1 MKRLLSLFMLLALF
15 VLHANGQ
22 TNPAPQ
28 GLPYSEDFSS
38 LPHNNTTYPAGWQ
51 GHTISTSPGS
61 TYNTGGPTADR
72 SLTGNSNAAT
82 NSGNVHNYNGK
93 LGFLNT
99 GSLDLTL
106 TLALNTTGFQN
117 VVVNYDIMTIR
128 NPYDGSS
135 NTRINEVSLQY
146 RVGVSG
152 SWTTITGQEYQNN
165 TTTQT
170 GAVTTPQKL
179 ESKTLTL
186 PAACDNQ
193 SVVQIRW
200 ASRQVSGVGSRPSFA
215 VDNISVTGTPLSS
228 PSITVSTTSLPSF
241 GVVVAGNNSPAQTY
255 TVSGDNL
262 TGDVTVT
269 APAPFQVSTDNVNF
283 SSSVTLTQ
291 SGGNIVG
298 EPVTIFA
305 RFSPTAAGAASGN
318 ITHTSPS
325 ATTQTVAVSGTGV
338 NPPLTYTWNV
348 DADGDFNVATNWNPN
363 RTTPAINDILVFDG
377 SLLTDTLT
385 ISNLPAS
392 QTIGQLR
399 LINNANIVFTADAAN
414 STLTLDGNVAGV
426 DFEIQSGSTLR
437 LDTTSNDRTITI
449 DITSGDTGTIAGT
462 FEARGAAHQLLAA
475 TASSLT
481 VLGNVNTLT
490 GFTGN
495 LFGTSNL
502 NSVVFQSG
510 SIYDQGAGS
519 NPFGASA
526 PSSVVVWQPGS
537 LYRFTATSGAPALSG
552 RTYANF
558 EYASTQTVN
567 STGANPLVMNN
578 LTVSSGTFNI
588 NLTTGGVTINGNV
601 LVSSGATLGFNPSS
615 ANTVTFGG
623 TSQSLT
629 NSGTLNFAS
638 NANVT
643 VNSGTTLT
651 LNSPV
656 TIQGNLTVNG
666 TINTGSNALTV
677 SSSSTVTNPQNII
690 GLLSIPTFN
699 LPASTFFTN
708 AAIGIDI
715 AAGDAL
721 NNLSISRSSTPVTVG
736 GNTGI
741 ARRWTITTSTPS
753 FAPRNVSFYWPA
765 SADNGRNLTALQAW
779 KSTDGGST
787 WFPISGSFNTS
798 LDPRLAT
805 ITTTTFSEFTIS
817 DTDNPLPVELTS
829 FTGVS
834 TTRGVELAWS
844 VASEQDNAGF
854 IVIRDGQQIAH
865 YNSTP
870 ELRGR
875 GTTSEGK
882 TYRYTDASGLEVGK
896 SYTYTLRSV
905 DFDGTIHNINR
916 TAVVQVTEA
925 PKVVFAY
932 KLEQNY
938 PNPFNPTTSISF
950 SIKEAGF
957 VSLKVYDLLGREV
970 TTLVSENRPAGN
982 YTVAFNASS
991 LGSGVYFY
999 TLSSGGFSQ
1008 TKKMMLVK

>member
-1 MKRLLSLFMLLALF
+1 
-15 VLHANGQ
+15 
-22 TNPAPQ
+22 
-28 GLPYSEDFSS
+28 
-38 LPHNNTTYPAGWQ
+38 
-51 GHTISTSPGS
+51 
-61 TYNTGGPTADR
+61 
-72 SLTGNSNAAT
+72 
-82 NSGNVHNYNGK
+82 

-99 GSLDLTL
+99 ASLDLTL

-117 VVVNYDIMTIR
+117 VVVAYDIMTIR
-128 NPYDGSS
+128 NPYDGLS

-152 SWTTITGQEYQNN
+152 GWTTITGQEYQNN

-170 GAVTTPQKL
+170 GTVTTPQKL
-179 ESKTLTL
+179 ESKTVTL

-200 ASRQVSGVGSRPSFA
+200 ASRQASGTGSRPSFA
-215 VDNISVTGTPLSS
+215 LDNISVTGTPLSS

-241 GVVVAGNNSPAQTY
+241 GVIEVGNNSTSQTY

-269 APAPFQVSTDNVNF
+269 APAQFQVSTDNVTF
-283 SSSVTLTQ
+283 SSSLTLTQ
-291 SGGNIVG
+291 SGGNLVG
-298 EPVTIFA
+298 EPVTIYA
-305 RFSPTAAGAASGN
+305 RFSPTSAGSASGN

-338 NPPLTYTWNV
+338 TPPVTYTWNV
-348 DADGDFNVATNWNPN
+348 DADGDFTVATNWIPN
-363 RTTPAINDILVFDG
+363 RTAPAINDILVFNG
-377 SLLTDTLT
+377 TLLTATRT

-399 LINNANIVFTADAAN
+399 LINNASIIFTADVAN

-449 DITSGDTGTIAGT
+449 DITSGETGTIAGT
-462 FEARGAAHQLLAA
+462 FEARGAAHRLLAA
-475 TASSLT
+475 DASSLT
-481 VLGNVNTLT
+481 VSGTVNTLPD
-490 GFTGN
+490 FTGN
-495 LFGTSNL
+495 LFGTLSL

-510 SIYDQGAGS
+510 SIYDQGSGS

-526 PSSVVVWQPGS
+526 PNSVVVWQPGS
-537 LYRFTATSGAPALSG
+537 LYRFSAASGAPALSN

-558 EYASTQTVN
+558 EYASTQTLN
-567 STGANPLVMNN
+567 SIGTQPLAMNN

-588 NLTTGGVTINGNV
+588 NLTGGVTINGNV
-601 LVSSGATLGFNPSS
+601 SVSSGATLGFNPAS
-615 ANTVTFGG
+615 ANTITFGG
-623 TSQSLT
+623 TSQSLA

-643 VNSGTTLT
+643 VNSGSTLT

-656 TIQGNLTVNG
+656 TINGNLTVNG

-677 SSSSTVTNPQNII
+677 SGSSTVTNPQNII
-690 GLLSIPTFN
+690 GTLSIPPFN

-741 ARRWTITTSTPS
+741 ARRWIVTTTTPS
-753 FAPRNVSFYWPA
+753 FAARNVSFYWPA

-787 WFPISGSFNTS
+787 WFSISGSFNTS
-798 LDPRLAT
+798 SDPRVVT
-805 ITTTTFSEFTIS
+805 VSTTSFSEFTVS

-829 FTGVS
+829 FTGAS
-834 TTRGVELAWS
+834 TARGVELAWN

-854 IVIRDGQQIAH
+854 IVFRDGQQIAH
-865 YNSTP
+865 YNTTP

-875 GTTSEGK
+875 GTTSEAK
-882 TYRYTDASGLEVGK
+882 TYRYIDASGLEVGK

-925 PKVVFAY
+925 PKVVFTY

-938 PNPFNPTTSISF
+938 PNPFNPSTKITF
-950 SIKEAGF
+950 SIKDAGF

-970 TTLVSENRPAGN
+970 ATLVNERRSAGIYDVN
-982 YTVAFNASS
+982 FNASS